1 MNESGVKAKL
11 GRAEVT
17 DILKLLPHRYPFL
30 LVDRIIDMDG
40 DRSAT
45 GIKNVTANEPYIELA
60 ERIFIQLS
68 SRVYGTLASSE
79 AKKPD
84 PKALAAF
91 SFKLADA
98 FEQATR
104 ETDRMKAAIE
114 AANKA
119 AVKLDEVDLSHVFG
133 AKK

>member
-1 MNESGVKAKL
+1 MSAPASSKDAPTK
-11 GRAEVT
+11 T
-17 DILKLLPHRYPFL
+17 
-30 LVDRIIDMDG
+30 
-40 DRSAT
+40 SAT
-45 GIKNVTANEPYIELA
+45 HDPQRAYIELA
-60 ERIFIQLS
+60 ERIFVQLS

-79 AKKPD
+79 TKKPD

-104 ETDRMKAAIE
+104 ETDRMRASIE

-119 AVKLDEVDLSHVFG
+119 AVKLDDVDLSSVFS
-133 AKK
+133 ATKK

>member
-1 MNESGVKAKL
+1 MTAPASSKEAPAKASAANVK
-11 GRAEVT
+11 
-17 DILKLLPHRYPFL
+17 D
-30 LVDRIIDMDG
+30 
-40 DRSAT
+40 
-45 GIKNVTANEPYIELA
+45 PYVELA
-60 ERIFIQLS
+60 ERIFVQLA
-68 SRVYGTLASSE
+68 SRVYGTLAGSD

-98 FEQATR
+98 FEQASQ
-104 ETDRMKAAIE
+104 ETDRMKAKME

-119 AVKLDEVDLSHVFG
+119 AVKLDEVDLSHVFQSP

>member
-1 MNESGVKAKL
+1 MSAPAPSKEAPAKASNDPQK
-11 GRAEVT
+11 A
-17 DILKLLPHRYPFL
+17 
-30 LVDRIIDMDG
+30 
-40 DRSAT
+40 
-45 GIKNVTANEPYIELA
+45 YIELA
-60 ERIFIQLS
+60 EKIFVQLS

-104 ETDRMKAAIE
+104 ETDRMKAQIE
-114 AANKA
+114 AQNKA
-119 AVKLDEVDLSHVFG
+119 AVKLDEVDLSSVFS
-133 AKK
+133 ASKK